1 MPLFAGGGEPC
12 GWDLVGSAGVLRTLG
27 MPARLKAAPDGAS
40 LIGVPKAG
48 AFENPPGDGELIVAG
63 NPSSTDIIPVST
75 WRSPGVGLWT
85 SKIPPRV
92 SDHPRVDSAS

>member
-1 MPLFAGGGEPC
+1 
-12 GWDLVGSAGVLRTLG
+12 

-40 LIGVPKAG
+40 LIGVPKTG

-63 NPSSTDIIPVST
+63 NPSSIVMGIVVST
-75 WRSPGVGLWT
+75 WRSPEVGLWT